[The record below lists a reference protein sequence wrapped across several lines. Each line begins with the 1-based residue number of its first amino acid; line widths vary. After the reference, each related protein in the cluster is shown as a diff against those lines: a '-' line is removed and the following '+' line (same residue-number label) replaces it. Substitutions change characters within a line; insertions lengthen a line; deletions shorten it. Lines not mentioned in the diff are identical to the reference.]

1 MSNKLTVTADLIND
15 KVKFSGVSRDNN
27 EVFIDAVQP
36 LGEGD
41 GYTPLELFLMSL
53 ATCSGMTLALLL
65 RKVNKNVSELSV
77 IASGERRET
86 LPKYFKSIQLR
97 FELASNDVQPDD
109 IENAIK
115 NMEEYSCPIWN
126 MVKNNVDIISEYK
139 IKYLIK

>member
-1 MSNKLTVTADLIND
+1 MSNTLTVTADLIND
-15 KVKFSGVSRDNN
+15 KVKFSGVSRGNS

-36 LGEGD
+36 LGDDD

-53 ATCSGMTLALLL
+53 ATCSGMTLVLLL
-65 RKVNKNVSELSV
+65 RKMNKNVSELSV

-115 NMEEYSCPIWN
+115 NMEEYSCPVWN
-126 MVKNNVDIISEYK
+126 MVKNNVNIISEYK
-139 IKYLIK
+139 IKYQ

>member
-53 ATCSGMTLALLL
+53 VTCSGMTLALLL
-65 RKVNKNVSELSV
+65 RKMNMDVSELSV
-77 IASGERRET
+77 IATGERRET
-86 LPKYFKSIQLR
+86 LPKYFKNIQLK
-97 FELASNDVQPDD
+97 FELSSKDVRTGD
-109 IENAIK
+109 IESVIK
-115 NMEEYSCPIWN
+115 NMEEYACPVWN
-126 MVKNNVDIISEYK
+126 MVKNNVDISSEYK
-139 IKYLIK
+139 INNR

>member
-36 LGEGD
+36 LGDGD
-41 GYTPLELFLMSL
+41 RYTPLELFLMSL

-65 RKVNKNVSELSV
+65 RKMNKNVSEINV

-115 NMEEYSCPIWN
+115 NMEEYSCPVWN
-126 MVKNNVDIISEYK
+126 MVKNNVDINSEYK
-139 IKYLIK
+139 IKYR

>member
-53 ATCSGMTLALLL
+53 VTCSGMTLALLL
-65 RKVNKNVSELSV
+65 RKMNMDVSELSV
-77 IASGERRET
+77 IATGERRET
-86 LPKYFKSIQLR
+86 LPKYFKNIQLK
-97 FELASNDVQPDD
+97 FELSSKDVRTGD
-109 IENAIK
+109 IESVIK
-115 NMEEYSCPIWN
+115 NMEEYACPVWN
-126 MVKNNVDIISEYK
+126 MVKNNVDISSEYK
-139 IKYLIK
+139 INYR